1 MFALPMFLGE
11 PDDTVEFAE
20 VDFTD
25 AKEMKKFGDLHNEN
39 FDRIIKDVSVKE
51 RIQGVFEDMMNAN
64 IY

>member
-1 MFALPMFLGE
+1 MFALPMILAE

-25 AKEMKKFGDLHNEN
+25 ATEMKKFGDLHKEN
-39 FDRIIKDVSVKE
+39 FEKIIKDDSVKE

-64 IY
+64 IF